1 MTVNLPEIIK
11 QYIDASNKHDVKSIV
26 SCFADDAV
34 IHDEGERHQGKPA
47 IEGWAVKTIEKYDFQ
62 FKPLSITSADT
73 DVIVAMEVSGTFDGS
88 PITVDYHFTI
98 GNGKIV
104 SLAVD

>member
-11 QYIDASNKHDVKSIV
+11 QYVDASNQHDVQSIV
-26 SCFADDAV
+26 SCFADDAI
-34 IHDEGERHQGKPA
+34 IHDEGETHQGKPA
-47 IEGWAVKTIEKYDFQ
+47 IEAWVVKTIEKYNFQ
-62 FKPLSITSADT
+62 FKPLSITSGDT
-73 DVIVAMEVSGTFDGS
+73 EVVVAMEVSGTFDGS
-88 PITVDYHFTI
+88 PITVDYHFSI